1 LHKKAISQIA
11 FEIEQIDK
19 LLASYSELLHRSQ
32 TGTPNLVEITALAS
46 VLHSFYNG
54 MENIFLTIAKRIDS
68 QLPQTDRWHRDL
80 LTQMTQATSK
90 RNQVLTNELANR
102 LTDYLGFRHFYR
114 HSYSFFLEWD
124 ELEKLV
130 TLLEGLW
137 VDVKVEL
144 EAFVDSLRDV

>member
-1 LHKKAISQIA
+1 
-11 FEIEQIDK
+11 
-19 LLASYSELLHRSQ
+19 
-32 TGTPNLVEITALAS
+32 
-46 VLHSFYNG
+46 
-54 MENIFLTIAKRIDS
+54 
-68 QLPQTDRWHRDL
+68 
-80 LTQMTQATSK
+80 MTQATSE
-90 RNQVLTNELANR
+90 RNQVLTSELANR